1 MPVKNSHLQL
11 RKTQKCR
18 PHAGAVFAV
27 ALRRLEC
34 LLTVPGSV
42 LLRQVQLRPG
52 NFPPRET
59 KQIGARRSR
68 HSSVVV
74 HGKTKLCNVRLEW
87 LKKSCALKVEKRK
100 LKVRSEERDTSSA
113 RKLLA
118 QRSKLVALDVTL
130 KQRQFLLQD
139 PILILLIRVGGDIVK
154 PIVRGGSRGVHDG

>member
-1 MPVKNSHLQL
+1 MLAQSLLNI
-11 RKTQKCR
+11 
-18 PHAGAVFAV
+18 

-52 NFPPRET
+52 NLPPRET

-74 HGKTKLCNVRLEW
+74 HGKPKLCNVRREW
-87 LKKSCALKVEKRK
+87 VKEPCALKVEKCK

-113 RKLLA
+113 RELLA

-154 PIVRGGSRGVHDG
+154 PVVRCRSRGMHGG